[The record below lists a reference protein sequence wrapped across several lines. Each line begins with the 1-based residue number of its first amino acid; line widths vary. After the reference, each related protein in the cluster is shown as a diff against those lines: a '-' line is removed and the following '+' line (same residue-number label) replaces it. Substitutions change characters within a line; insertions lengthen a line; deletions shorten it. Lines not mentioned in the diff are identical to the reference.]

1 MIRSQY
7 DLTDCKDVER
17 LNKLLNPAGISFEY
31 GLLGLY
37 VLIDRSRY
45 SRYTRRK
52 AGRRASISRNEGIR
66 QKVFTLRSEHKSIRE
81 IAGEVGISVGIVC
94 EILKEYEE
102 EEETDQLSL
111 YDL

>member
-52 AGRRASISRNEGIR
+52 AGRRASISRNECIR
-66 QKVFTLRSEHKSIRE
+66 QKVFTLRSEHRSIRD
-81 IAGEVGISVGIVC
+81 IAGEVGISAGIVC
-94 EILKEYEE
+94 EILKDYEE